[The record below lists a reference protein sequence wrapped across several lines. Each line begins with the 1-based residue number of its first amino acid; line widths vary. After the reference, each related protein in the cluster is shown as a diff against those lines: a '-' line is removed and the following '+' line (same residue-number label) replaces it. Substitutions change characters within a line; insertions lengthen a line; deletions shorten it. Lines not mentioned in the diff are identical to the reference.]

1 MTINGLVILA
11 DDPELDHY
19 YRTNV
24 IIGPGSFVME
34 ISNFNDF
41 SKAMSEKILR
51 EIEFRPNLGFLPAI
65 R

>member
-1 MTINGLVILA
+1 LVILA

-19 YRTNV
+19 YRKNV
-24 IIGPGSFVME
+24 ISGPGSFV
-34 ISNFNDF
+34 IKINSFKDF
-41 SKAMSEKILR
+41 SKAMIEKILR